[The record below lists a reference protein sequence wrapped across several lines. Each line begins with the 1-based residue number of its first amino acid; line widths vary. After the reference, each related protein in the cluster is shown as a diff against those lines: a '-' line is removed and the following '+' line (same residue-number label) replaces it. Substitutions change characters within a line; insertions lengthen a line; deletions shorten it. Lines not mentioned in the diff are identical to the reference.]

1 MGDIAT
7 IISEYPAGAVP
18 ITASSGNVAAGSA
31 VATLAG
37 VAGKTTYISG
47 FEITGTGAT
56 LGLAVTPTVAG
67 TISGTLSYTYA
78 AIAGALLGNNPLMV
92 QYSKSIP
99 ASAVNTAIVVTCP
112 TLGTG
117 NTNSTVTAHGYQL

>member
-1 MGDIAT
+1 MGDFAN
-7 IISEYPAGAVP
+7 IISEYPVGAVP

-56 LGLAVTPTVAG
+56 LGLAVTPTVVG

-78 AIAGALLGNNPLMV
+78 AVAGALLGNTPLMI

-99 ASAVNTAIVVTCP
+99 ASAVNTSIVVTCP